1 MTRIPP
7 QPMNAWR
14 ALLWI
19 LLLLVGPFQVARAAG
34 EPPRQAVLVL
44 SSVPLDVT
52 GFQEAI
58 HSTLQEGAKAP
69 LDIYDEYTGLDR
81 FSGEGFEKSLLRLY
95 LEKYGHRRIDLILVV
110 GPSAL
115 EFVVSKAF
123 LPDVPVVTCYIPKR
137 FVDEAK
143 GMRPEITG
151 AVHPQNGPLTI
162 DLMLSLYP
170 KTRRIHLVLG
180 ASPYER
186 SQADRARQLFAPY
199 AGRVEFD
206 YMNDLTLEQME
217 ARLKSLPEEDL
228 VYYAMLATDASGRDF
243 SRNYQPLLR
252 LSASTRRPIFGGNT
266 VDLGQG
272 ILGGVLISQSLSAK
286 ASAEIGLKVLGGQR
300 ASGIPLLLDTGAVPM
315 FDARQLKR
323 FGLRERDL
331 PPGALLEF
339 REVSLWEKHWKGISA
354 AASLFVVESLLVAG
368 LVIQLR
374 RRKRTEEALAK
385 AEVRYRT
392 VADFT
397 HDWEFWQRPDGGFE
411 YISPSC
417 EQVSGYTTD
426 ELRTSPDRLLQ
437 MVHGEDRAAW
447 RAHQQGVLAG
457 QASPP
462 IEFRILTKAG
472 TLRWVEQ
479 TNNPVQVEGGRFAG
493 TRGSIRDIS
502 TRKEIEHEL
511 AEAEVRYRTVADF
524 TYDWEYW
531 QRPDGSFEYLSPACA
546 RISGHPPEAFR
557 EDPDLLGGLVLAE
570 DRPAWLAHQQ
580 AALRGGVI
588 SSLEF
593 RIRTRTGELRWLEQ
607 SNNPVHVEGS
617 AFDGTRG
624 SIRDITARKQ
634 GELDLKQ
641 AYGQIA
647 ALKDQL
653 EAENTYYR
661 EKIQAEEG
669 SNELLGASDALKYL
683 LYRIRQVAPSGT
695 TALIQGETGTGKE
708 LVAEAIHRLSSRRD
722 RPLVKVNCAALPP
735 GLAESELFGHEKGA
749 FTGAQ
754 TQRKGRFEL
763 ADQATLFLDEVGEL
777 SPEVQAKLLRVLQ
790 DGEFQRVGGD
800 RTLRADVRVIAAT
813 NRDLA
818 KEVVAGRFRED
829 LWYRLNVFPI
839 SVPPLRERKEDI
851 PILAQ
856 AFVDRFCQNQGRP
869 SLDLSKSILQSLQ
882 AYAWPGNVREL
893 QNIMERAVLVS
904 EHTTLRL
911 ADPLAVAKTPA
922 PAQPPAKTL
931 VDMERRH
938 ILQVLVA
945 ARWKLE
951 GPNGAAE
958 LLGMKP
964 STLRHRMAKLEI
976 ERGGESS

>member
-1 MTRIPP
+1 MIRIPP
-7 QPMNAWR
+7 QPMHAWR
-14 ALLWI
+14 VLLWT
-19 LLLLVGPFQVARAAG
+19 LLWLAAPLQVARAAE

-58 HSTLQEGAKAP
+58 HNTLQEGSKAP
-69 LDIYDEYTGLDR
+69 IDIYDEYTGLDR
-81 FSGEGFEKSLLRLY
+81 FSGEAFEKSLLRLY

-115 EFVVSKAF
+115 EFVVTRAF
-123 LPDVPVVTCYIPKR
+123 LPEVPVVTCYIPKR

-143 GMRPEITG
+143 GRRPEITG
-151 AVHPQNGPLTI
+151 AVHPQNGPMTI

-180 ASPYER
+180 ASPCER

-206 YMNDLTLEQME
+206 YMNDLTLDQME
-217 ARLKSLPEEDL
+217 ARLKALPDEDL
-228 VYYAMLATDASGRDF
+228 VYYAMLATDTSGRDF
-243 SRNYQPLLR
+243 SRNYEPLLR

-272 ILGGVLISQSLSAK
+272 IIGGVLISQSLSAR
-286 ASAEIGLKVLGGQR
+286 ASAEMSLKVLGGQK

-323 FGLRERDL
+323 FGIRERDL

-339 REVSLWEKHWKGISA
+339 REVSLWEKYWKGISA
-354 AASLFVVESLLVAG
+354 AISLFVVESLLVAG

-374 RRKRTEEALAK
+374 RRKRTEAALAK

-417 EQVSGYTTD
+417 EQVSGHTPD
-426 ELRTSPDRLLQ
+426 ELKASPDSLLQ

-447 RAHQQGVLAG
+447 QAHQQGVLAG
-457 QASPP
+457 QFFPP

-472 TLRWVEQ
+472 ILRWVEQ
-479 TNNPVQVEGGRFAG
+479 TNNPVRVEGGAFAG

-557 EDPDLLGGLVLAE
+557 AEPDLLGRLVLDE
-570 DRPAWLAHQQ
+570 DRPAWLAHQRE
-580 AALRGGVI
+580 ALHGRVI

-593 RIRTRTGELRWLEQ
+593 RIRAHSGEIRWVEQ
-607 SNNPVHVEGS
+607 SNNPVHMAES
-617 AFDGTRG
+617 DLDGTRG

-634 GELDLKQ
+634 GELELKQ

-669 SNELLGASDALKYL
+669 SNELLGSSDALKYL

-818 KEVVAGRFRED
+818 KEVAAGRFRED

-882 AYAWPGNVREL
+882 AYTWPGNVREL

-904 EHTTLRL
+904 ERTTLRL
-911 ADPLAVAKTPA
+911 ADPLAVVKAATP
-922 PAQPPAKTL
+922 P
-931 VDMERRH
+931 R
-938 ILQVLVA
+938 
-945 ARWKLE
+945 
-951 GPNGAAE
+951 
-958 LLGMKP
+958 
-964 STLRHRMAKLEI
+964 LRPRP
-976 ERGGESS
+976 

>member
-19 LLLLVGPFQVARAAG
+19 LLLLAGPFQVARAAG

-58 HSTLQEGAKAP
+58 HSTLQAGAKAP

-95 LEKYGHRRIDLILVV
+95 LEKYGPRRIDLILVV

-123 LPDVPVVTCYIPKR
+123 LPGVPVVTCYIPKR

-143 GMRPEITG
+143 GKRPEITG

-170 KTRRIHLVLG
+170 KTRRVHLVLG

-243 SRNYQPLLR
+243 SRDYQPLLR

-417 EQVSGYTTD
+417 QQVSGYTTD

-447 RAHQQGVLAG
+447 RAHQEGVLAG

-546 RISGHPPEAFR
+546 RISGHPPEHPN
-557 EDPDLLGGLVLAE
+557 PDRG
-570 DRPAWLAHQQ
+570 
-580 AALRGGVI
+580 AAL
-588 SSLEF
+588 
-593 RIRTRTGELRWLEQ
+593 
-607 SNNPVHVEGS
+607 
-617 AFDGTRG
+617 A
-624 SIRDITARKQ
+624 
-634 GELDLKQ
+634 
-641 AYGQIA
+641 
-647 ALKDQL
+647 
-653 EAENTYYR
+653 
-661 EKIQAEEG
+661 
-669 SNELLGASDALKYL
+669 GA
-683 LYRIRQVAPSGT
+683 
-695 TALIQGETGTGKE
+695 
-708 LVAEAIHRLSSRRD
+708 
-722 RPLVKVNCAALPP
+722 VK
-735 GLAESELFGHEKGA
+735 
-749 FTGAQ
+749 
-754 TQRKGRFEL
+754 
-763 ADQATLFLDEVGEL
+763 
-777 SPEVQAKLLRVLQ
+777 
-790 DGEFQRVGGD
+790 
-800 RTLRADVRVIAAT
+800 
-813 NRDLA
+813 
-818 KEVVAGRFRED
+818 
-829 LWYRLNVFPI
+829 
-839 SVPPLRERKEDI
+839 
-851 PILAQ
+851 
-856 AFVDRFCQNQGRP
+856 
-869 SLDLSKSILQSLQ
+869 
-882 AYAWPGNVREL
+882 
-893 QNIMERAVLVS
+893 
-904 EHTTLRL
+904 
-911 ADPLAVAKTPA
+911 
-922 PAQPPAKTL
+922 
-931 VDMERRH
+931 
-938 ILQVLVA
+938 
-945 ARWKLE
+945 
-951 GPNGAAE
+951 
-958 LLGMKP
+958 
-964 STLRHRMAKLEI
+964 
-976 ERGGESS
+976 

>member
-1 MTRIPP
+1 MPRN
-7 QPMNAWR
+7 QPMHPWR
-14 ALLWI
+14 ALLWT
-19 LLLLVGPFQVARAAG
+19 LLLLVGGASVASAG
-34 EPPRQAVLVL
+34 DEGPRQTVLVL

-58 HSTLQEGAKAP
+58 HTTLKAGAKAP

-81 FSGEGFEKSLLRLY
+81 FSGEAFETNLLRLY
-95 LEKYGHRRIDLILVV
+95 NEKYGRWKVDLILVV
-110 GPSAL
+110 SPSAL
-115 EFVVSKAF
+115 DFVVNRNF
-123 LPDVPVVTCYIPKR
+123 LPGVPVVTCYIPRR
-137 FVDEAK
+137 FVDAAREK
-143 GMRPEITG
+143 RPEITG
-151 AVHPQNGPLTI
+151 AVHPQNGPMTI
-162 DLMLSLYP
+162 DLMLSLFP
-170 KTRRIHLVLG
+170 KTRRIHMVLG

-186 SQADRARQLFAPY
+186 SQAERARVLFAPY

-206 YMNDLTLEQME
+206 YMNDLTLDQME
-217 ARLKSLPEEDL
+217 ARLKALPDEDL

-243 SRNYQPLLR
+243 SRNYEPLNR
-252 LSASTRRPIFGGNT
+252 LAKSTRRPIFGGNT

-286 ASAEIGLKVLGGQR
+286 ASAEVGLQVLAGR
-300 ASGIPLLLDTGAVPM
+300 KASDLPLLLNTGAVPM
-315 FDARQLKR
+315 FDWPQLKR
-323 FGLRERDL
+323 WGLRESWL
-331 PPGALLEF
+331 PAGSIVNN
-339 REVSLWEKHWKGISA
+339 REASLWDAHWKEFSLAIG
-354 AASLFVVESLLVAG
+354 LFVLESLLVAG

-374 RRKRTEEALAK
+374 SRRRTERELAK

-397 HDWEFWQRPDGGFE
+397 HDWEFWQRPDESFE

-417 EQVSGYTTD
+417 EQISGY
-426 ELRTSPDRLLQ
+426 SPAEFLAAPQLLQ
-437 MVHGEDRAAW
+437 QVVVEADRPAW
-447 RAHQQGVLAG
+447 SHHQRSVLDG
-457 QASPP
+457 QFLNP
-462 IEFRILTKAG
+462 IEFRILTKG
-472 TLRWVEQ
+472 GEVRWVEQ
-479 TNNPVQVEGGRFAG
+479 TNNPVQVDGAHFAG
-493 TRGSIRDIS
+493 TRGSIRDIT
-502 TRKEIEHEL
+502 TRKEIEREL

-531 QRPDGSFEYLSPACA
+531 QRPDGTFEYISPACA
-546 RISGHPPEAFR
+546 RVCGYAPEAFK
-557 EDPDLLGGLVLAE
+557 ETPELLGRIVLE
-570 DRPAWLAHQQ
+570 GDLPAWQAHQRDSL
-580 AALRGGVI
+580 AGKVI
-588 SSLEF
+588 SSIEF
-593 RIRTRTGELRWLEQ
+593 RIRARDGQVRWVEQ
-607 SNNPVHVEGS
+607 SNNPVHVEGHGL
-617 AFDGTRG
+617 DGTRG

-634 GELDLKQ
+634 GELELKQ
-641 AYGQIA
+641 AYGEIA

-669 SNELLGASDALKYL
+669 SNELLGATDPLKYL

-695 TALIQGETGTGKE
+695 TVLIQGETGTGKE
-708 LVAEAIHRLSSRRD
+708 LVAEAIHRLGSRQD

-754 TQRKGRFEL
+754 TQRKGRFEV

-800 RTLRADVRVIAAT
+800 RTLKVDVRVIAAT

-818 KEVVAGRFRED
+818 KEVAAGRFRED

-839 SVPPLRERKEDI
+839 TVPPLRERKEDI

-856 AFVDRFCQNQGRP
+856 AFVDRFCQHQGRA
-869 SLDLSKSILQSLQ
+869 SLGLPKSVIQSLQ
-882 AYAWPGNVREL
+882 AYDWPGNVREL

-904 EHTTLRL
+904 ERSTLRL
-911 ADPLAVAKTPA
+911 ADPLTSGKAITPA
-922 PAQPPAKTL
+922 PASAKTL
-931 VDMERRH
+931 MDMERQH
-938 ILQVLVA
+938 ILQVLVST
-945 ARWKLE
+945 RWKLE
-951 GPNGAAE
+951 GPQGAAE

-976 ERGGESS
+976 ERGTEPA

>member
-1 MTRIPP
+1 MTRT
-7 QPMNAWR
+7 QPTSHWR
-14 ALLWI
+14 VLFWT
-19 LLLLVGPFQVARAAG
+19 LLLLVAGAQATRAADDR
-34 EPPRQAVLVL
+34 PRQTVLVL

-58 HSTLQEGAKAP
+58 HSTLQEGSRTP
-69 LDIYDEYTGLDR
+69 IDIYDEYTGLDR
-81 FSGEGFEKSLLRLY
+81 FSGEAFEKSLLRLY
-95 LEKYGHRRIDLILVV
+95 LEKYGSRRIDLIFVV

-115 EFVVSKAF
+115 EFVVARNF
-123 LPDVPVVTCYIPKR
+123 LPGVPVVTCYIPKR

-143 GMRPEITG
+143 GRRPEITG
-151 AVHPQNGPLTI
+151 AVHPQNGPMTI

-206 YMNDLTLEQME
+206 YMNDLSLEQME
-217 ARLKSLPEEDL
+217 ARLKTLPDEDL
-228 VYYAMLATDASGRDF
+228 VYYAMLATDISGQDF
-243 SRNYQPLLR
+243 SRNYQALLR

-286 ASAEIGLKVLGGQR
+286 ASAGISLKVLDGQK

-323 FGLRERDL
+323 FGIRERDL

-339 REVSLWEKHWKGISA
+339 REVSLWEKYWKGISA
-354 AASLFVVESLLVAG
+354 AISLFVVESLLVAG

-374 RRKRTEEALAK
+374 RRKRTELELAK

-397 HDWEFWQRPDGGFE
+397 HDWEFWQRPDGAFD

-417 EQVSGYTTD
+417 EQVSGHTPD
-426 ELRTSPDRLLQ
+426 ELKASADSLLR
-437 MVHGEDRAAW
+437 MVHEEDRAAW
-447 RAHQQGVLAG
+447 QAHQLGVLAG
-457 QASPP
+457 QFFPP
-462 IEFRILTKAG
+462 IEYRILTKAG

-479 TNNPVQVEGGRFAG
+479 TNNPVRVVGGHFAG
-493 TRGSIRDIS
+493 SRGSIRDIT
-502 TRKEIEHEL
+502 TRKEIEREL
-511 AEAEVRYRTVADF
+511 ADAEVRYRTVADF

-546 RISGHPPEAFR
+546 RVSGHAPEAFR
-557 EDPDLLGGLVLAE
+557 EAPDLLGRIVLDE
-570 DRPAWLAHQQ
+570 DRPAWLIHQQ
-580 AALRGGVI
+580 EALRGRVI
-588 SSLEF
+588 SSIEY
-593 RIRTRTGELRWLEQ
+593 RIQTRSGDVRWVEQ
-607 SNNPVHVEGS
+607 SNNPIHLEGS

-669 SNELLGASDALKYL
+669 SSELLGASDALKYL
-683 LYRIRQVAPSGT
+683 LYRVRQVAPSGT

-708 LVAEAIHRLSSRRD
+708 LVAEAIHRLSGRQD

-800 RTLRADVRVIAAT
+800 RTLRVDVRVIAAT

-818 KEVVAGRFRED
+818 REVAAGRFRED

-839 SVPPLRERKEDI
+839 TVPPLRERKEDI

-869 SLDLSKSILQSLQ
+869 SLDLSRSILQSLQ

-904 EHTTLRL
+904 ERTTLRL
-911 ADPLAVAKTPA
+911 ADPLNVEKAPSPA
-922 PAQPPAKTL
+922 TASAKTL
-931 VDMERRH
+931 MDMERQH
-938 ILQVLVA
+938 ILEVLA
-945 ARWKLE
+945 ATRWKLE

-958 LLGMKP
+958 RLDMRP
-964 STLRHRMAKLEI
+964 STLRHRMVKLGI
-976 ERGGESS
+976 DRGTEQL